1 MMTRA
6 LLSLTKVK
14 FPPYLHLHHPLHHH
28 QDNLQAQQGLPTK
41 TDIITSRKTLH
52 GDTLPFY

>member
-1 MMTRA
+1 MMTQA

-14 FPPYLHLHHPLHHH
+14 FPLYLHLHHPLHRH

-41 TDIITSRKTLH
+41 TVTIIVIKKMFAH
-52 GDTLPFY
+52 Q